1 MSTTFAAALMFPAAF
16 SLILIGIP
24 VAFSLLVVAVFF
36 GSLVFG
42 DAIGIQAQSRLLDVA
57 GNYILAA
64 IPLFIFMGAVL
75 ERSGVAERVFGAL
88 RMFLGRLP
96 GGLALTTLA
105 MCAIFAAAAGVVGAV
120 EILVGMMAIPAM
132 MKAGYRN
139 DLIAG
144 TVCAGGSLG
153 TIIPPSVLVVVY
165 ASVTDLSVGD
175 LLAGVILPGFLML
188 LFFAFYVFMRAL
200 VRPGDAPPPT
210 AEDVDVP
217 FAEKLKTLAFALAPC
232 VFLITSVLGSIFAG
246 FASPTEAGALGAIGA
261 ILLSLIYRTFSL
273 DLLVSV
279 LTTTITISG
288 MIMFIIFGGV
298 AFTSIF
304 IVSGGGDLVRD
315 FVAATEL
322 DPARLVLLFL
332 GIVFLLGFLMD
343 WVSVILIAIPI
354 LSPIIRE
361 AGIDPIWFGVLVC
374 VALQTS
380 YLTPPMAPS
389 IFYLRSIAP
398 PEMTY
403 LQMYSGVMPFV
414 AIQLLVLTSVFM
426 FPALATY
433 LPTIL
438 FRL

>member
-1 MSTTFAAALMFPAAF
+1 MGTTIAAALMFPAAF

-24 VAFSLLVVAVFF
+24 VAFSLLVVAVTF
-36 GSLVFG
+36 GYFIFG
-42 DAIGIQAQSRLLDVA
+42 ETIGIQAQSRLLDVA
-57 GNYILAA
+57 GNYVLAA

-75 ERSGVAERVFGAL
+75 ERSGIAERVFGAL
-88 RMFLGRLP
+88 RLFLGRLP

-175 LLAGVILPGFLML
+175 LLAGVILPGLLMV
-188 LFFAFYVFMRAL
+188 LFFGIYVFMRA
-200 VRPGDAPPPT
+200 VIWPEDAPPPP
-210 AEDVDVP
+210 AEDLGVP
-217 FAEKLKTLAFALAPC
+217 LAEKLKTLAFALAPC
-232 VFLITSVLGSIFAG
+232 VFLIASVLGSIFAG
-246 FASPTEAGALGAIGA
+246 LASPTEAGALGAVGA
-261 ILLSLIYRTFSL
+261 ILLSLIYRTFSFE
-273 DLLVSV
+273 LLVSA
-279 LTTTITISG
+279 LTTTLTISS

-315 FVAATEL
+315 FVAAADL
-322 DPARLVLLFL
+322 GPAGLVLLFL

-354 LSPIIRE
+354 LSPIARD
-361 AGIDPIWFGVLVC
+361 AGIDPVWFGVLAC

-403 LQMYSGVMPFV
+403 LQMYRGVLPFV
-414 AIQLLVLTSVFM
+414 AIQLLVLLVVFL
-426 FPALATY
+426 FPPLATY
-433 LPTIL
+433 LPTVL